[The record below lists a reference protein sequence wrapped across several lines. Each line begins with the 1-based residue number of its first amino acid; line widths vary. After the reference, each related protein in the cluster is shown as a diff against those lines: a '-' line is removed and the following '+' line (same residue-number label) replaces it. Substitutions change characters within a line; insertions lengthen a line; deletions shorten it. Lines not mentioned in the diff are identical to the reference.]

1 MSDTTPST
9 STDTKI
15 EPLDKKE
22 KLKMYNQVY
31 YQMNKEK
38 ISQQAKEKYKEN
50 EEFRNKKRVQALKYY
65 HTKKVLKKDKNTI
78 S

>member
-15 EPLDKKE
+15 EPKNKKE

-65 HTKKVLKKDKNTI
+65 HTKKVLKKDKNTT

>member
-15 EPLDKKE
+15 EPKNKKE